1 MASNEIIY
9 PISERVIPFDGKG
22 IMSSKD
28 LFMTPKIKKEIER
41 ITYMLNTSLT
51 QFTSSKTYKALEYIK
66 HCSVIARANRGP
78 QENGIHHMT
87 IILTNNNLVE
97 TGQWKTRV
105 TTGTSEFGMNC
116 YTLSSKKDSS
126 FNKVDQI
133 IASLVKAK
141 SANSLPDIIVMCTH
155 GARTSDVI
163 ALLIEL
169 QYGNYDFSRIGIHQI
184 TTSVMF
190 DEADK
195 NIGLISDFLKDV
207 NKEILLKNTVLRD
220 IHFITATPSIQFWKK
235 MKKGGINELD
245 NIHHY
250 LRSEEIMDYNHE
262 ELSRN
267 YRSINEHCIRNDID
281 ILIDN
286 PIHYAETVLS
296 KILTERS
303 SETPHIVFAP
313 AKVEKSSHYAMA
325 DMFHAKEFA
334 VLLLNGDQKGF
345 QYPDRTFESIEDF
358 NKSHKINGELY
369 HTLVAWRAIHKHTDL
384 AITGYECLGRGVTFC
399 TNGFNFTD
407 MIISNYHS
415 KNRAELVQ
423 ILGRGTG
430 NKAYVQRMNIWC
442 PKKVIDDANEEI
454 DILNQ
459 LLTRDPE
466 VLCELD
472 FRKKTTKEIREPAL
486 TVPNIVHVSDDN
498 EWTAIT
504 KKKGRGYDEQYIL
517 SFISKQNPEL
527 GDELQVMTKKQIS
540 MPDGDNSYKKHI
552 LDFVKAAQEGKNFS
566 IDIGNKIVDTDI
578 YQIFLDNKE
587 KRLIITR
594 YYGTKLKK

>member
-9 PISERVIPFDGKG
+9 PISDRVIPFDGRG
-22 IMSSKD
+22 IMTS
-28 LFMTPKIKKEIER
+28 KIKKGIER
-41 ITYMLNTSLT
+41 IEYMLNTSLT
-51 QFTSSKTYKALEYIK
+51 QFTSSKTCKALEYIK
-66 HCSVIARANRGP
+66 HCSVVARANRGP

-105 TTGTSEFGMNC
+105 TVGTSEFGMNC

-133 IASLVKAK
+133 VNLLVKTK

-155 GARTSDVI
+155 DARTSDVI
-163 ALLIEL
+163 ELLTQI
-169 QYGNYDFSRIGIHQI
+169 QSGNLDFIKIGIHQI
-184 TTSVMF
+184 TTTVMF

-195 NIGLISDFLKDV
+195 NIGLISDFLKNV
-207 NKEILLKNTVLRD
+207 NKEILLNNTVLRD

-235 MKKGGINELD
+235 MKKGGIIELD

-250 LRSEEIMDYNHE
+250 LRNEEVMDYNHE

-286 PIHYAETVLS
+286 PIHYAEKVLS
-296 KILTERS
+296 NILTERS
-303 SETPHIVFAP
+303 SDTPLIIFAP

-325 DMFHAKEFA
+325 DMFHAKGFS
-334 VLLLNGDQKGF
+334 VLLLNGEQKGF

-358 NKSHKINGELY
+358 NKYHKINGELY
-369 HTLVAWRAIHKHTDL
+369 HTLVAWRAIHKHIDL

-472 FRKKTTKEIREPAL
+472 FRKKTTKELREPAL
-486 TVPNIVHVSDDN
+486 TVPDIVPVSDDN
-498 EWTAIT
+498 KWAEIT
-504 KKKGRGYDEQYIL
+504 KKKGRGYDEESIL
-517 SFISKQNPEL
+517 SFITEQKQEL
-527 GDELQVMTKKQIS
+527 GLKLREMEKKQIS
-540 MPDGDNSYKKHI
+540 MPVEENSYKKHI
-552 LDFVKAAQEGKNFS
+552 LDLVKAAQEGKNFS
-566 IDIGNKIVDTDI
+566 IDISNKFVDKDV
-578 YQIFLDNKE
+578 YQIFLDKNE
-587 KRLIITR
+587 KQLIITR